1 MIKETVSTVFLKHVC
16 SKVKVGNCVF
26 IQWISKAE
34 LLSVALRWDWNECWR
49 REGGGQKNNN
59 TKTHKQTL
67 RPTKPPEIVSR
78 QCFLKVVISDRF
90 NENIYLNFLSVRFL
104 NFIFN
109 VFLVLLVLNLYKVF
123 KTVSLDMTDNIC
135 KLILN
140 TGTGELKDAPHYIN
154 FTCKH

>member
-49 REGGGQKNNN
+49 REGGGQKKKQHHKNPQAN
-59 TKTHKQTL
+59 TKTLTL
-67 RPTKPPEIVSR
+67 SR

-90 NENIYLNFLSVRFL
+90 NKNIYLNFLSVRFL

-140 TGTGELKDAPHYIN
+140 IGTGELKDAPHYIN